1 MCNTVSIK
9 YIHFDTVL
17 IVVILKIQSQ
27 VFKYQNNQCTFKSNN
42 TSFIIWYFSYILCTC
57 CNRNKLFYSIP
68 KVFVSSTANKSFSY
82 KISGVGYG
90 GRSKRLK
97 HV

>member
-1 MCNTVSIK
+1 MRNTVSIK

-42 TSFIIWYFSYILCTC
+42 TSFII
-57 CNRNKLFYSIP
+57 
-68 KVFVSSTANKSFSY
+68 
-82 KISGVGYG
+82 
-90 GRSKRLK
+90 
-97 HV
+97 

>member
-1 MCNTVSIK
+1 MTLRSCNMKLNIFF
-9 YIHFDTVL
+9 ICHAFA
-17 IVVILKIQSQ
+17 VIIANL
-27 VFKYQNNQCTFKSNN
+27 
-42 TSFIIWYFSYILCTC
+42 L
-57 CNRNKLFYSIP
+57 YSIP

-97 HV
+97 HVCALKIYQV